1 MKNISLF
8 LALKYFRPR
17 KNGFVSFHSGMAI
30 FGITIG
36 LSILILVTSVMNGF
50 QKELKDRILETIPHA
65 SILGDI
71 QQEDFTSI
79 RNILNNNPNLIG
91 AAPYI
96 ETQGLVS
103 SGSFLKGVYIYGVD
117 TDYENSV
124 SQISKHIVEGNFD
137 SLDDSGFNLVIGDI
151 LAFQLGVGI
160 GDFINVLVPD
170 TGMGIAGIFPR
181 TKRFKITAIFSVGAP
196 ELDQSFAFMSI
207 KNASKLLRMGNAING
222 VRLKYHD
229 LFLADYEVRSDL
241 ANLQS
246 ATKQRFQY
254 TTWKQNYG
262 TLFEAI
268 QNERF
273 LVALMLF
280 MLIILSAY
288 NLMSMLVMTV
298 NEKKPQIAILM
309 TMGATSSIIRNVFL
323 IFGSLVGS
331 MGILLGCFVGL
342 LVSFNFGVIIN
353 FIESLTGIAF
363 LQVYFIDYFPID
375 IRFEWVASICFIT
388 FLSCLIFT
396 IYPSRLAS
404 KIDPVEV
411 LKYE

>member
-1 MKNISLF
+1 MRNISLF

-17 KNGFVSFHSGMAI
+17 RNGFVSFHSGMAI
-30 FGITIG
+30 FGITLG
-36 LSILILVTSVMNGF
+36 LTILILVTSVMNGF

-71 QQEDFTSI
+71 KNEDFISI
-79 RNILNNNPNLIG
+79 KDILSKNPNLVG

-96 ETQGLVS
+96 ETQGLIS
-103 SGSFLKGVYIYGVD
+103 SGSFLKGVYIYGVESE
-117 TDYENSV
+117 YEKTV
-124 SQISKHIVEGNFD
+124 SQISKHIIEGSFN
-137 SLDDSGFNLVIGDI
+137 SLDERDFNLMIGDI
-151 LAFQLGVGI
+151 LAFQLGVGV

-181 TKRFKITAIFSVGAP
+181 TKKFKISAIFSVGAP
-196 ELDQSFAFMSI
+196 ELDQNFAFMGI
-207 KNASKLLRMGNAING
+207 KNASKLLRMDDSING
-222 VRLKYHD
+222 IRLKYKD

-246 ATKQRFQY
+246 ITKERFQY

-298 NEKKPQIAILM
+298 NEKKAQIAILM
-309 TMGATSSIIRNVFL
+309 TMGATSLVIRNIFL

-331 MGILLGCFVGL
+331 MCILLGCLIGL
-342 LVSFNFGVIIN
+342 LVSINFGYIIN

-375 IRFEWVASICFIT
+375 IRFEWIVSICFMT

-396 IYPSRLAS
+396 IYPSKLAS

>member
-79 RNILNNNPNLIG
+79 RDILNNNPNLIG

-117 TDYENSV
+117 TDYEKSV
-124 SQISKHIVEGNFD
+124 SQISKHIIEGNFD
-137 SLDDSGFNLVIGDI
+137 SLDDSGFNVVIGDI

-181 TKRFKITAIFSVGAP
+181 TKKFKISAIFSVGAP

-331 MGILLGCFVGL
+331 MGIFLGCFVGL

>member
-1 MKNISLF
+1 MRNISLF

-79 RNILNNNPNLIG
+79 RDILNNNPNLIG

-117 TDYENSV
+117 TDYEKSV

-137 SLDDSGFNLVIGDI
+137 SLDDSGFNVVIGDI

-331 MGILLGCFVGL
+331 MGILLGCFIGL

-353 FIESLTGIAF
+353 FIESLTGIVF